1 MTTESNPQM
10 SETTAAPRDGIA
22 EKGLSVNSD
31 RPTQPVSHEVAIAY
45 IHGGNPPARPVPR
58 LLPMLLQS
66 LLPLPLPTDQL

>member
-45 IHGGNPPARPVPR
+45 IHGGNPPPRPAPA
-58 LLPMLLQS
+58 PPS
-66 LLPLPLPTDQL
+66 NAPAEPATSTTTD